1 MAADRESEVIV
12 FHRAWM
18 KAGEQPFD
26 SRKPFPRELRS
37 LAAAAFGL
45 RLPNAVRNPRKVRF
59 PESSPD
65 PGLLARAKNDGEVR
79 AKAQPH
85 PQVQTPQPQP
95 QPRGQRRPSVARL
108 IKRAEKEGKS
118 VTSITMPDGTVL
130 HFGEPQP
137 TEASNPWLA
146 DLDKVTKK

>member
-26 SRKPFPRELRS
+26 SRKPFPRGLRA

-59 PESSPD
+59 PESSADPD
-65 PGLLARAKNDGEVR
+65 RDALERLLARAKNDGEVR
-79 AKAQPH
+79 AKAQQH

-95 QPRGQRRPSVARL
+95 QPRRQRRPSVARL
-108 IKRAEKEGKS
+108 IKRAE
-118 VTSITMPDGTVL
+118 
-130 HFGEPQP
+130 
-137 TEASNPWLA
+137 
-146 DLDKVTKK
+146 